1 MKRLFLSLCLI
12 GFFFAISER
21 SARACSCSLI
31 WPTDIPESKYP
42 EMRKYWLED
51 FKGAV
56 FVGRVSKLEKAKVGW
71 KSGVIEMR
79 KVTVKVG
86 HRWAGADS
94 PEVVVYS
101 SLGSCDKG
109 YLKGREYFFFA
120 DLRDGMLDVDSCIP
134 STLDNKVINSFRL
147 WFGETANP
155 NNGMQRSADTTPVMF
170 RQRGCAPADAG
181 R

>member
-1 MKRLFLSLCLI
+1 
-12 GFFFAISER
+12 
-21 SARACSCSLI
+21 
-31 WPTDIPESKYP
+31 
-42 EMRKYWLED
+42 
-51 FKGAV
+51 
-56 FVGRVSKLEKAKVGW
+56 
-71 KSGVIEMR
+71 MR

-120 DLRDGMLDVDSCIP
+120 DLRDGMLDVDSCSP